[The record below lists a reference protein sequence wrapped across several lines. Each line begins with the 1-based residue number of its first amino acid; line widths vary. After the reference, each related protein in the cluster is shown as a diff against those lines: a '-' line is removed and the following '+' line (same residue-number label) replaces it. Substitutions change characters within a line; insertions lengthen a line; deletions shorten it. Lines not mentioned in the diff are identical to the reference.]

1 MPVLPVEGGYRQMRN
16 LSEVEADIK
25 RTEEDVEIDIE
36 FSLDHKE
43 ITKKEY
49 LNLICLIRI
58 ARALNKLAYKD

>member
-1 MPVLPVEGGYRQMRN
+1 MRN
-16 LSEVEADIK
+16 FSEVESDIK
-25 RTEEDVEIDIE
+25 RTEEEVEIDIE
-36 FSLDHKE
+36 FSLDNNE

>member
-1 MPVLPVEGGYRQMRN
+1 MKYLNWMQILIIENLLLIAVVGVGGFVLY
-16 LSEVEADIK
+16 
-25 RTEEDVEIDIE
+25 
-36 FSLDHKE
+36 KE